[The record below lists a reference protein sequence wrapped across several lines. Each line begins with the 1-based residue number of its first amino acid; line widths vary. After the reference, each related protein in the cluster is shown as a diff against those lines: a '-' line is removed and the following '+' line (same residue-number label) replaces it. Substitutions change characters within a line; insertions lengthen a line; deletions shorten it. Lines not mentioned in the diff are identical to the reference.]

1 MAKRGRKRS
10 KSSQI
15 KSKPA
20 FRTKNNQARTVLI
33 KPREAYTV
41 SSIELAGSFSYADA
55 KKEYTR
61 LRNIANKRLKR
72 LAEAG
77 YEYTDIY
84 RANAGKYPSVRSFET
99 PRQLYQQLSSLAW
112 FISAKGSTVS
122 GQKDTEAKIQA
133 ALTEHFGTP
142 ADMDL
147 KKFGSFMEF
156 MRAKYAGKQYD
167 SERAAKIYRESLK
180 KGITL
185 QQLER
190 HQKVFYENS
199 TRLTQMKNKVKGSSR
214 ERTARDFVSA
224 LKKRGKKRGNE

>member
-10 KSSQI
+10 RSAQV
-15 KSKPA
+15 KSKT

-41 SSIELAGSFSYADA
+41 SSIELASSFTYAEA

-61 LRNIANKRLKR
+61 LRNIANKRLTR

-77 YEYTDIY
+77 YSDTDIY
-84 RANAGKYPSVRSFET
+84 RANVGKYPAIKTFET

-122 GQKDTEAKIQA
+122 GQRDIEAKIQA
-133 ALTEHFGTP
+133 ALSEHFGTP
-142 ADMDL
+142 TDMDL
-147 KKFGSFMEF
+147 KKFGAFMEF

-167 SERAAKIYRESLK
+167 SERAAKVYRESLK

-199 TRLTQMKNKVKGSSR
+199 SRLTQMKNKVKGASR
-214 ERTARDFVSA
+214 DRTLRDYVSA